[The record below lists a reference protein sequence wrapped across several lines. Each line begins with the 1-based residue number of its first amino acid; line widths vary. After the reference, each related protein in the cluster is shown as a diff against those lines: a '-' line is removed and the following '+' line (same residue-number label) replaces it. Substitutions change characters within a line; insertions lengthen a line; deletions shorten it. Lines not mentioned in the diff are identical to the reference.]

1 MRISDWS
8 SDVCSSDLV
17 CDQISDAVLD
27 LFLTEDPY
35 ARVACETLT
44 TTNRIVLAGEVRG
57 PQSLVSKSGKV
68 NKKKIEEVARATVK
82 KIGYEQAGFHWKT
95 AKVEILLHGQSAD
108 IAVGVDAAGNKDE
121 GDRKST
127 RLNSSH

>member
-8 SDVCSSDLV
+8 SDVCSSDL
-17 CDQISDAVLD
+17 
-27 LFLTEDPY
+27 
-35 ARVACETLT
+35 
-44 TTNRIVLAGEVRG
+44 
-57 PQSLVSKSGKV
+57 V

-121 GDRKST
+121 GAGDQGLMFGYAVADPPELLPAPTPLPPHILTHLADAPPRRAAQT
-127 RLNSSH
+127 RVGTGVVKT

>member
-8 SDVCSSDLV
+8 SDVCSSDLPDKV

-57 PQSLVSKSGKV
+57 PQRLVSKSGKV

-82 KIGYEQAGFHWKT
+82 QIGNEQGGFHWKP
-95 AKVEILLHGQSAD
+95 AKVERLPPGQSAD
-108 IAVGVDAAGNKDE
+108 IAAGS
-121 GDRKST
+121 R
-127 RLNSSH
+127 